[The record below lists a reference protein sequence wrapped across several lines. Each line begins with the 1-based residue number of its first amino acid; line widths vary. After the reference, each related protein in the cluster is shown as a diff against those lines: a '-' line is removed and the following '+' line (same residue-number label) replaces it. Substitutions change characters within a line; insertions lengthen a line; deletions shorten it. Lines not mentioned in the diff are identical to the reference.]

1 MTEIALVA
9 DLHGNLPATLAVE
22 KDIRSRGIERIWCL
36 GDVVGKGPSSDD
48 TFDWAEKNCE
58 FILQGNWDEGIGHKL
73 FPKDAFYYSQ
83 LGERR
88 LKALLEL
95 PLERHCLISG
105 RKTRLL
111 HGRPIMP
118 LPYYVHEDYE
128 QLFPYFSPDF
138 QAVGYADVHRQGVR
152 LLGFKGILFNTGSV
166 GNGLGLGAGMAQ
178 YAILRGEI
186 DSADPAP
193 YDVAMVTL
201 PYDVDRAVRDAEVA
215 GKRGLHNWDL
225 FIKEITTGVY
235 ARNNSAARSPL

>member
-22 KDIRSRGIERIWCL
+22 KDIRARGIARIWCL
-36 GDVVGKGPSSDD
+36 GDVVGKGPSSAE
-48 TFDWAEKNCE
+48 TFDWAEQNCE
-58 FILQGNWDEGIGHKL
+58 FILQGNWDEGIGNKL
-73 FPKDAFYYSQ
+73 FPADEFYYQQ

-88 LKALLEL
+88 MQALREL
-95 PLERHCLISG
+95 PLEYACVISG
-105 RKTRLL
+105 RKMRLF

-128 QLFPYFSPDF
+128 TLAPYFSPD
-138 QAVGYADVHRQGVR
+138 AHVVGYADVHRQGVR

-178 YAILRGEI
+178 YAILRGTP
-186 DSADPAP
+186 DSEEPAPLDVALVTVP
-193 YDVAMVTL
+193 YDVGQ
-201 PYDVDRAVRDAEVA
+201 AVRDTEEA
-215 GKRGLHNWDL
+215 GRRGLRNWDL

-235 ARNNSAARSPL
+235 ARHNGGARSPL